1 MSLTPPEIPA
11 LAMVE
16 TGLRCWP
23 GVRAPYPAA
32 RKDRSKSALK
42 PLADERRI
50 VKLILHCCG

>member
-1 MSLTPPEIPA
+1 
-11 LAMVE
+11 MVE